1 MAGVNPE
8 EYKNF
13 NEAQL
18 IDKYRDIFK
27 PRLVVRSGSDMI
39 EQ

>member
-1 MAGVNPE
+1 MAGIDPQ
-8 EYKNF
+8 EYKNY
-13 NEAQL
+13 NEAEL
-18 IDKYRDIFK
+18 IDHYKTIFK